1 MQKTFLLSL
10 CSFVTVL
17 SIQSGI
23 AAPITPGNLVIYRV
37 GDGTAAL
44 GTTAASVW
52 LDEYT
57 AGGGLVQSILLP
69 AAGGPGGLTAV
80 GNASTEGIISRSLD
94 GSALIFTGY
103 QKAVGGASPAADT
116 YVTTPRVVGA
126 ITVAGIPDTST
137 TIINDNGVTTANT
150 IRSATGLTGAPGS
163 PLWISTSS
171 RVSFDGTGVGLP
183 GGTTQIDARNS
194 RQVNLSTFAG
204 GPTLLAANGS
214 TAITAKVQS
223 YGVLP
228 VGATVPTPI
237 VTTAIGDAVN
247 GFAMFDLNASIPGDD
262 TLYAL
267 DTVASKLL
275 KYSFD
280 GVNWLAQGSLSTTA
294 ANLTGYYDGTSV
306 NLFLTTGTTL
316 FSETDSSGYLVPI
329 TGSLVSL
336 TTAGA
341 NTAFRGIGMFAPVPE
356 PTSFALVGMGLLG
369 LRAVRRKR

>member
-69 AAGGPGGLTAV
+69 PAGGPGGLTAV
-80 GNASTEGIISRSLD
+80 GTATTEGIISRSFD

-103 QKAVGGASPAADT
+103 QKAVGGANPAGDT
-116 YVTTPRVVGA
+116 YVTTPRVVGT
-126 ITVAGIPDTST
+126 ITAAGVPDTST

-150 IRSATGLTGAPGS
+150 IRSATGLSGAPGS
-163 PLWISTSS
+163 PLWISTST
-171 RVSFDGTGVGLP
+171 RVSFDGAGVGAP
-183 GGTTQIDARNS
+183 SGTVQIDARNS

-204 GPTLLAANGS
+204 GPTLIAANGS
-214 TAITAKVQS
+214 TTVAGKVQS
-223 YGVLP
+223 YGVFP
-228 VGATVPTPI
+228 VGATAPTPL
-237 VTTAIGDAVN
+237 VTLPLADAVN

-267 DTVASKLL
+267 DTVTSKLL
-275 KYSFD
+275 KYNFD
-280 GVNWLAQGSLSTTA
+280 GVSWLAQGSLTTSA
-294 ANLTGYYDGTSV
+294 LNLTGYYDGTSV

-316 FSETDSSGYLVPI
+316 FSEIDSSGYLAPI

-341 NTAFRGIGMFAPVPE
+341 NTAFRGIGMLPVPE
-356 PTSFALVGMGLLG
+356 PSSFALVGMGLLG